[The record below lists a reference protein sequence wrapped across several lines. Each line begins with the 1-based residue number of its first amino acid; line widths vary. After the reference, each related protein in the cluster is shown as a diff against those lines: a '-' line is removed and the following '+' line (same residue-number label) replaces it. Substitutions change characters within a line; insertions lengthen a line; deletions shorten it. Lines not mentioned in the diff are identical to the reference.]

1 MKRFMV
7 DLLFVHRSSFIVGRA
22 LLGNPTT
29 MLRMVPRPFQGTD
42 SPSDGAL
49 HSALFLFPLPLF
61 LVMLH
66 MVLIVIIVIVIAVSV
81 AFVLLGNAV

>member
-7 DLLFVHRSSFIVGRA
+7 DLLFVHRLSWGGPAAPTVPVQDLRAGGVQVRGSS
-22 LLGNPTT
+22 LCT
-29 MLRMVPRPFQGTD
+29 
-42 SPSDGAL
+42 L

-81 AFVLLGNAV
+81 AFVVLGNAV

>member
-7 DLLFVHRSSFIVGRA
+7 DLLFVHRSSFVVGRA
-22 LLGNPTT
+22 CDPYGPSLL
-29 MLRMVPRPFQGTD
+29 FC
-42 SPSDGAL
+42 
-49 HSALFLFPLPLF
+49 LF